1 MAEKR
6 GEKEIERRKPN
17 YSEHIKGVKFH
28 KLAKGITTHPLIR
41 SGRPC
46 IEGTGITVA
55 NIASLQNH
63 HHMDAQQIADHLWL
77 ELFMIQDA
85 LNFYSDHK
93 QYIDVCNKLSSIN
106 GRQFM
111 ESRYG
116 DKTRELQSRRESYT
130 KDRRAVENAGS

>member
-6 GEKEIERRKPN
+6 GEKEMERQKPDIR
-17 YSEHIKGVKFH
+17 EEIDGVKFH
-28 KLAKGITTHPLIR
+28 MLAKGITTHPLVR

-46 IEGTGITVA
+46 IKGTGITVA

-85 LNFYSDHK
+85 LNYYADHK
-93 QYIDVCNKLSSIN
+93 QYIDVCNELSSIN
-106 GRQFM
+106 GKQFVD
-111 ESRYG
+111 SPYG
-116 DKTRELQSRRESYT
+116 DKTRELLSRRESFT
-130 KDRRAVENAGS
+130 KDSKAVEHAGN